1 MLRVNKLAVIFT
13 CDSSV
18 LSTLIHTSS
27 LPLRAR
33 PVTSLTHIAQELDS
47 LLHTEGFPDY
57 AQALNGVQVET
68 HGDIVKVA
76 AAVDLRERTI
86 RSAAEQGANLLLVHH
101 GLFWGGLQPLRGP
114 HFRRIQALLASG
126 IALYSSHLPLDAHP
140 EIGNNVLLA
149 RELGL
154 TPRAGFARYET
165 IDIGVRGES
174 DIPTANLIA
183 AAGAISQR
191 WGGVVRTSPAEPN
204 RITKRWA
211 ICTGGGASAD
221 TLREAVHHGIDTLIV
236 GEGPHWTAVDADELG
251 IVIIYAGHYATETFG
266 VRALADH
273 VAHTF
278 NLPATF
284 IDVPT
289 GL

>member
-1 MLRVNKLAVIFT
+1 
-13 CDSSV
+13 
-18 LSTLIHTSS
+18 
-27 LPLRAR
+27 
-33 PVTSLTHIAQELDS
+33 VTSLAQIAHELDS
-47 LLHTEGFPDY
+47 LLGTEGFPDY
-57 AQALNGVQVET
+57 AQAINGVQVET
-68 HGDIVKVA
+68 DADIVKVA

-86 RSAAEQGANLLLVHH
+86 RGAAEQGANLLLVHH

-114 HFRRIQALLASG
+114 HFRRVQALLTSG

-154 TPRAGFARYET
+154 TPLAGFARYET

-174 DIPTANLIA
+174 DIPTAELIA
-183 AAGAISQR
+183 AADAIARR
-191 WGGVVRTSPAEPN
+191 WGGAVRNSPAQPN

-211 ICTGGGASAD
+211 ICTGAGASAD
-221 TLREAVHHGIDTLIV
+221 TLREAAGKGIDTLIV
-236 GEGPHWTAVDADELG
+236 GEGPHWTAVDADELE

-273 VAHTF
+273 VARAF
-278 NLPATF
+278 DLPAVF

>member
-1 MLRVNKLAVIFT
+1 
-13 CDSSV
+13 
-18 LSTLIHTSS
+18 
-27 LPLRAR
+27 
-33 PVTSLTHIAQELDS
+33 VTSLSHIVHELDS
-47 LLHTEGFPDY
+47 LLHTHGFPDY
-57 AQALNGVQVET
+57 AQAMNGVQVET
-68 HGDIVKVA
+68 RSDIVKVA

-114 HFRRIQALLASG
+114 HFRRVHALLTSG

-149 RELGL
+149 GELGL
-154 TPRAGFARYET
+154 TPLAGFARYET

-174 DIPTANLIA
+174 DVPTAELIA
-183 AAGAISQR
+183 SAGAVAQR
-191 WGGVVRTSPAEPN
+191 WGGTVRNSPSAPS

-211 ICTGGGASAD
+211 ICTGAGASAS
-221 TLREAVHHGIDTLIV
+221 TLREAVQNGIDTLIV

-273 VAHTF
+273 VGHSF
-278 NLPATF
+278 DLPTIF

>member
-1 MLRVNKLAVIFT
+1 MLSTAIHTPSLALRV
-13 CDSSV
+13 
-18 LSTLIHTSS
+18 LS
-27 LPLRAR
+27 
-33 PVTSLTHIAQELDS
+33 VTSLTRIAHELDS
-47 LLHTEGFPDY
+47 FLHIEGFPDY
-57 AQALNGVQVET
+57 AGALNGVQVET

-114 HFRRIQALLASG
+114 HFRRVQALLAQG

-154 TPRAGFARYET
+154 TPQAGFARYET

-174 DIPTANLIA
+174 DLATAELIA
-183 AAGAISQR
+183 AAATIAQR
-191 WGGVVRTSPAEPN
+191 WGGTVRTSPAEPN

-211 ICTGGGASAD
+211 ICTGGGASAA
-221 TLREAVHHGIDTLIV
+221 TLREAVRNGIDTLIV

-273 VAHTF
+273 VARIF
-278 NLPATF
+278 DLPTVF
-284 IDVPT
+284 IDAPT

>member
-1 MLRVNKLAVIFT
+1 M
-13 CDSSV
+13 
-18 LSTLIHTSS
+18 
-27 LPLRAR
+27 
-33 PVTSLTHIAQELDS
+33 TSLAQIAHELDS
-47 LLHTEGFPDY
+47 LLATDGFPDY
-57 AQALNGVQVET
+57 ALAINGVQVET
-68 HGDIVKVA
+68 QSDIVKVA

-101 GLFWGGLQPLRGP
+101 GLFWGGLQPVRGP
-114 HFRRIQALLASG
+114 HFRRIHTLLTSG

-149 RELGL
+149 RELRL
-154 TPRAGFARYET
+154 TPLAGFARYGT

-174 DIPTANLIA
+174 DIATADLIA
-183 AAGAISQR
+183 AADVIARR
-191 WGGVVRTSPAEPN
+191 WGGTVRNSPSQPN

-211 ICTGGGASAD
+211 VCTGAGASAD
-221 TLREAVHHGIDTLIV
+221 TLREAVREGIDTLIV

-273 VAHTF
+273 VARTF
-278 NLPATF
+278 DLPAVF